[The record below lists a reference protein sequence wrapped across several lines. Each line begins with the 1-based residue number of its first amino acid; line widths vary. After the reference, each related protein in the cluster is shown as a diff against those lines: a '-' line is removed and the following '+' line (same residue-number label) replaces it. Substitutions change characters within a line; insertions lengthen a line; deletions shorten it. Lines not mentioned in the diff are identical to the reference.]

1 MLWERALQ
9 RALRPSGGNAPH
21 PDSSLGHT
29 EQLCHAARHAHA
41 QASMGRTRIRMRKG
55 DDGNITREGH
65 GKERTGFTP
74 RHTWKRSREPCCALL

>member
-1 MLWERALQ
+1 
-9 RALRPSGGNAPH
+9 
-21 PDSSLGHT
+21 
-29 EQLCHAARHAHA
+29 
-41 QASMGRTRIRMRKG
+41 MGRTRIRMRKG